1 MVRRRGRPETLS
13 PLFHLFA
20 ASQAVGG
27 LLADALASSPLTP
40 AQYAFYSAVRE
51 LQPVSPTDL
60 SRRLGM
66 AFTTTTDTIKE
77 MVRRGHAV
85 RVRNPADGRSF
96 LIRLSEDGEVDHQ
109 LTHEAFEVVE
119 LTVARLLGA
128 RRVEVIEALEMLQ
141 SAAASAHE
149 QLRSDVADTA

>member
-1 MVRRRGRPETLS
+1 MRRRGRPETLS